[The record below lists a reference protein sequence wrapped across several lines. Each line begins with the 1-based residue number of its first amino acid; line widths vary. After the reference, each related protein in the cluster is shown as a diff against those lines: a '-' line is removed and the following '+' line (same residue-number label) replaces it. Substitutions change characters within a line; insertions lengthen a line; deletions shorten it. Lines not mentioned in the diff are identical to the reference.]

1 MKELNS
7 RRVFHWCGFLG
18 KSSSLALCLIFHQH
32 RSLPNEVGGTQKA
45 VLRKQRLQSVEGTII
60 SLCQSET
67 LNWICSLN
75 SLYNFVSHI
84 CSSVSVAWH
93 LGHSNP
99 DCRIIPFFPPFSP
112 PPVCLS
118 LFYFFFFSFFCLF
131 HLLTAVPLTSSI

>member
-7 RRVFHWCGFLG
+7 PRVFRWCWLSG
-18 KSSSLALCLIFHQH
+18 KSSSLALCLIFYQN
-32 RSLPNEVGGTQKA
+32 RSSPNEVRGTQKA
-45 VLRKQRLQSVEGTII
+45 VGWKQRLQSAEGTII

-84 CSSVSVAWH
+84 CSSVSVALH

-99 DCRIIPFFPPFSP
+99 GRGIISFFPPFLLL
-112 PPVCLS
+112 LS
-118 LFYFFFFSFFCLF
+118 FFPCFIYFSFLLSFFVYWQLF
-131 HLLTAVPLTSSI
+131 L